1 MRTLALC
8 LLLLPGS
15 VCGPVFAHGASK
27 GLHVHVAPDPAQT
40 GEQVTFH
47 ATANATIDR
56 LTWSCG
62 ENPPQALPSEPDK
75 MPDAQRSWSWT
86 IPNETSG
93 GPLPCRFE
101 VLTPDGKRYASLLL
115 MIEPPNP
122 TGQETPVPP
131 TPQ

>member
-1 MRTLALC
+1 MSMLALC
-8 LLLLPGS
+8 LLLISGTA
-15 VCGPVFAHGASK
+15 CGPVFAHGASK

-40 GEQVTFH
+40 GDRVTFH
-47 ATANATIDR
+47 ATADATIET

-62 ENPPQALPSEPDK
+62 ETVAQVVPSEADNKPDS
-75 MPDAQRSWSWT
+75 RRIWSWK
-86 IPNETSG
+86 IPGETPH

-101 VLTPDGKRYASLLL
+101 VLTVDGKRYASLLL

-122 TGQETPVPP
+122 IGQETPVPP